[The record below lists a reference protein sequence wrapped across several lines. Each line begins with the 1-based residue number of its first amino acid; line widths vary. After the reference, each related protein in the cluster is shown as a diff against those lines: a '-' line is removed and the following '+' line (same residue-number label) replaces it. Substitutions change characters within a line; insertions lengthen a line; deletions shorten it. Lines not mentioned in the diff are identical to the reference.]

1 MFVLRAKHVRLT
13 QSKRILEFT
22 SVTLEMFLL
31 ISAFEMQQANKA
43 SASLHRLSNWT
54 IFSLFLFTQERDA
67 GFIVDL
73 ELGLSSRPNRDPP
86 LKSAVS
92 FSATC
97 QCLVLVFFSFH
108 FYLFLAFYP
117 CLIILIGGRR
127 AVSGWAK
134 DGQKGGGKCFEGSDL
149 QLGYLI
155 SSSLK

>member
-43 SASLHRLSNWT
+43 SVSLHRLSNWA

-97 QCLVLVFFSFH
+97 QYLVLVFFFL
-108 FYLFLAFYP
+108 LFLSFY
-117 CLIILIGGRR
+117 CLLSQSYHLTRWGEGCQWLGEGWVERR
-127 AVSGWAK
+127 R
-134 DGQKGGGKCFEGSDL
+134 QIF
-149 QLGYLI
+149 
-155 SSSLK
+155 

>member
-43 SASLHRLSNWT
+43 SVSLHRLSNWAVL
-54 IFSLFLFTQERDA
+54 FLFLFTQERDA

-97 QCLVLVFFSFH
+97 QCLVLVFFFIFFLSF
-108 FYLFLAFYP
+108 
-117 CLIILIGGRR
+117 ILVFPSYQVGGGLSVVGRR
-127 AVSGWAK
+127 MGRKEAANLLKV
-134 DGQKGGGKCFEGSDL
+134 
-149 QLGYLI
+149 LI
-155 SSSLK
+155 FNQDI